1 MKDREQGPVDAFQ
14 ADGTDARSGKLERSG
29 PDRYSTQRERVQR
42 RRLDREQNE
51 TWQRMNHARG
61 TKPEDRQEA
70 RRLKKEERRRKR
82 EEIAKRREGEIR
94 GMDGEPPNFWLRVRI
109 IFFMILVLSALI
121 VCWTAAFYLTHG
133 LRWHISPLVRQLLN
147 SVLGFVIFGV
157 SISIIS
163 RFAQRRQSEFY
174 QLVID
179 ALKRISKGDF
189 KVEIPVF
196 GENGHWGG
204 IVKGINNMAA
214 DLNNLEHMRQEFISN
229 VSHEIQSPLTSIS
242 GFARVLREENLSPG
256 QRDHY
261 LNIIEEE
268 SVRLSRLS
276 ENMLRLASLDSDKH
290 PFHAEPVRLDKQ
302 LQMLVL
308 ACEPQ
313 WQGKDLDMSV
323 EFEPVTIEADRDLL
337 SQVWV
342 NLLHNAI
349 KFTPEGGTVQVF
361 LEESGQEAVVRV
373 RDSGIGISAEDLEHI
388 FERFFKADKSRTRSG
403 GGSGL
408 GLSIIQKI
416 VQMHGGSVSV
426 QSAPGEGTEMTVR
439 LPKTADRAAGP

>member
-14 ADGTDARSGKLERSG
+14 ADGTDARSGNLERSG
-29 PDRYSTQRERVQR
+29 PDRYSTQRERIQR
-42 RRLDREQNE
+42 RRLDQEQNE

-82 EEIAKRREGEIR
+82 EEIAKRREDEIR

-163 RFAQRRQSEFY
+163 RFAKRRQSEFY

-361 LEESGQEAVVRV
+361 LEESGPEAVVRV

-426 QSAPGEGTEMTVR
+426 QSAQGEGTEMTVR